1 MVLCAAPQGALLSE
15 PSWRVKMANPDW
27 ASLPQLRYDEGWGI
41 YDTDLGPQVQT
52 AGEDGPEVF
61 ETDQDAMRFIRARA
75 AAGSAYHAAVL
86 RWLKLNAPDE
96 YPHMMSLKPDTGPAE
111 LVEEAA

>member
-1 MVLCAAPQGALLSE
+1 
-15 PSWRVKMANPDW
+15 MASPDW

-41 YDTDLGPQVQT
+41 YDTDLGPQVQMT
-52 AGEDGPEVF
+52 DEDGPEVF

-75 AAGSAYHAAVL
+75 ASGSSYHATVL

-96 YPHMMSLKPDTGPAE
+96 YAHMMSLTMGADQSE
-111 LVEEAA
+111 LIDEAA

>member
-1 MVLCAAPQGALLSE
+1 
-15 PSWRVKMANPDW
+15 MASPDW

-52 AGEDGPEVF
+52 ADEDGPEVF
-61 ETDQDAMRFIRARA
+61 ETDQDAMRFIRSRA
-75 AAGSAYHAAVL
+75 ASGSSYHASIL

-96 YPHMMSLKPDTGPAE
+96 YAHMMTLKLDTEPAE
-111 LVEEAA
+111 FVDEAA

>member
-1 MVLCAAPQGALLSE
+1 
-15 PSWRVKMANPDW
+15 MANADW
-27 ASLPQLRYDEGWGI
+27 ALLPQLRYEEGWGV

-52 AGEDGPEVF
+52 ADEDGPEVF

-75 AAGSAYHAAVL
+75 AAGSGYHAAVL

-96 YPHMMSLKPDTGPAE
+96 YEHLMTLEMEAE
-111 LVEEAA
+111 QPELIDEAA